1 MPNLRDH
8 QSNTLVKLLLLGD
21 SKTGKTGSLASLVA
35 AGYKLR
41 ILDFDNLLDY
51 FTSRVMAECP
61 DQAENVE
68 YFTVRDKM
76 KAGAMGMSMAGA
88 PKAWITAIKMLDR
101 WAYEGTDLGVPAEWG
116 ADCILVID
124 SLSRLADAAY
134 AFHESVTP
142 SGKGGQDGRAIY
154 GNAQRD
160 IEKMLAMLTS
170 SSFAT
175 NVIVICHGTYQEMPD
190 GKTKVWPQ
198 SLGQKL
204 GPVIPE
210 YFPNFIK
217 YSTASGKR
225 TIQLDGDSMISL
237 ANGNPALLKGT
248 LDVETGLAKFFE
260 ALREAPRE
268 KPKSLIM
275 KRVI

>member
-1 MPNLRDH
+1 MV
-8 QSNTLVKLLLLGD
+8 TK
-21 SKTGKTGSLASLVA
+21 
-35 AGYKLR
+35 
-41 ILDFDNLLDY
+41 
-51 FTSRVMAECP
+51 AE
-61 DQAENVE
+61 A
-68 YFTVRDKM
+68 FIR
-76 KAGAMGMSMAGA
+76 
-88 PKAWITAIKMLDR
+88 AIKLLDR
-101 WAYEGTDLGVPAEWG
+101 WKYRADDGTETDLGIPAEWG
-116 ADCILVID
+116 PDCILVID

-134 AFHESVTP
+134 AFHETIAP
-142 SGKGGQDGRAIY
+142 RGKSGDQDGRAVY

-170 SSFAT
+170 TSFAT

-210 YFPNFIK
+210 YFPNFIR

-225 TIQLDGDSMISL
+225 TIQLEGDSMISL
-237 ANGNPALLKGT
+237 ANGNPALLRGT